1 MDILTPRQRSYCMSR
16 IRYRDTS
23 PELAL
28 RQAVWALGIRYRL
41 HRRIGRIRPDLI
53 FGREKVAVFIDGCF
67 WHMCPL
73 HCQMPKANR
82 AFWKKKLEGNRAR
95 DSANWAFLKR
105 AGWRVIRLWEHDI
118 ERFPERCARRV
129 FNVVQLKMRK
139 NGR

>member
-1 MDILTPRQRSYCMSR
+1 
-16 IRYRDTS
+16 
-23 PELAL
+23 
-28 RQAVWALGIRYRL
+28 
-41 HRRIGRIRPDLI
+41 
-53 FGREKVAVFIDGCF
+53 
-67 WHMCPL
+67 
-73 HCQMPKANR
+73 MPKANR